1 MQGKANWRNRNEIE
15 NKDKCKNTE
24 NKNQKWMK
32 EIETKQNKIQKMP
45 KIVRNQPHKWDWI
58 AKMI

>member
-1 MQGKANWRNRNEIE
+1 M
-15 NKDKCKNTE
+15 TE
-24 NKNQKWMK
+24 NKKQKWMK
-32 EIETKQNKIQKMP
+32 EIEIKQKKMP